1 MKASA
6 GEGKRK
12 RDGVSECYPPTPH
25 PHPPRPVRC
34 FARFCKGAFVRSQP
48 EVFKVPNGL
57 MLHTSVFFHWPITPF
72 FWLVHRPEL
81 PALQNTWLAKWCS
94 VTEIMS
100 CDWLLCC
107 FDESNC
113 IQQLFF
119 PLFFQRKMG
128 TGWMMFL
135 TQIPT
140 LTADWGDWKRLKI
153 QAAINTCYITSG
165 GSYYSSSDTIY
176 V

>member
-1 MKASA
+1 ML
-6 GEGKRK
+6 GKGRG
-12 RDGVSECYPPTPH
+12 RGMEFLSTTPL
-25 PHPPRPVRC
+25 RPLRC
-34 FARFCKGAFVRSQP
+34 FAHLCKGAFVCSQP

-72 FWLVHRPEL
+72 FWLVHRLEL
-81 PALQNTWLAKWCS
+81 PALQNIWLAKWCS
-94 VTEIMS
+94 VTEMMS

-113 IQQLFF
+113 IRQLFF
-119 PLFFQRKMG
+119 LFFQWKMG

-140 LTADWGDWKRLKI
+140 LTADWGDWKRPI
-153 QAAINTCYITSG
+153 SGCYQYMLYHLRGVIL
-165 GSYYSSSDTIY
+165 
-176 V
+176 